1 MVGNSAAF
9 IKGSVN
15 CTNTERG
22 IVIYGDNFR
31 IVYSN
36 TYIIYNKGYVHKQY
50 KETLI
55 KYSDEIRNTVKLTW
69 FAVFSSG
76 FS

>member
-9 IKGSVN
+9 TRGSVN
-15 CTNTERG
+15 CSNTWRG
-22 IVIYGDNFR
+22 IGTGNMSTIYE
-31 IVYSN
+31 I
-36 TYIIYNKGYVHKQY
+36 KGYVVKQY

-55 KYSDEIRNTVKLTW
+55 KYSNEIRNTVKLTW

>member
-9 IKGSVN
+9 TRGSVN
-15 CTNTERG
+15 C
-22 IVIYGDNFR
+22 
-31 IVYSN
+31 SN
-36 TYIIYNKGYVHKQY
+36 TWRGTGNLSLIYDIKGYVVKQY

-55 KYSDEIRNTVKLTW
+55 KYSNEIRNTVKLTW